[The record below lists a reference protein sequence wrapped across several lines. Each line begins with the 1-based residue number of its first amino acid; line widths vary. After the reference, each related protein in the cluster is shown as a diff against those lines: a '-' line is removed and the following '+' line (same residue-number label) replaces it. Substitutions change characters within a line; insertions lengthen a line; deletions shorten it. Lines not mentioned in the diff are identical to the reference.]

1 MLTEYVSVSQV
12 WSSAKGHEV
21 AALPSS
27 SPLNCVS
34 FDPDG
39 HLLAAGCW
47 NGNVI
52 VWNWL
57 QNKIQTVSYHE
68 EGPNK

>member
-1 MLTEYVSVSQV
+1 M
-12 WSSAKGHEV
+12 

-27 SPLNCVS
+27 SPLNCVT
-34 FDPDG
+34 FDPEG

-57 QNKIQTVSYHE
+57 QNRTLAVSYE
-68 EGPNK
+68 AG

>member
-1 MLTEYVSVSQV
+1 MFSCCQV
-12 WSSAKGHEV
+12 WSSTKGHEV
-21 AALPSS
+21 AALLSPG
-27 SPLNCVS
+27 PLNCVT
-34 FDPDG
+34 FEPED

-57 QNKIQTVSYHE
+57 QNKIQTVSSHE
-68 EGPNK
+68 ERGQRSA